1 MKYINS
7 YNYKKF
13 INIMQ
18 FLNISF
24 LKLYQKYI
32 VANFKTYGYTKLMMK
47 YFNFSCWKF
56 F

>member
-1 MKYINS
+1 MKNINS

-32 VANFKTYGYTKLMMK
+32 VANFKTYGYTKINDEV
-47 YFNFSCWKF
+47 F
-56 F
+56 